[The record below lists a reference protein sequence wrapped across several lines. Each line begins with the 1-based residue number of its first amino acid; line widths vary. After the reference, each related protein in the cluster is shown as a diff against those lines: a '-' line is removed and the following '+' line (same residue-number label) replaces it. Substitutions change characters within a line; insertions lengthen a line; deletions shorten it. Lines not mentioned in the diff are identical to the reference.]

1 MKPFVL
7 LVAYDVLEFLERLPR
22 TEQLIIRK
30 RFLQIR
36 DFPHNNS
43 DYSEPD
49 NSGRQLEINIFG
61 KFAIKYWI
69 DHSDQQV
76 KILDIHPADRRK

>member
-1 MKPFVL
+1 MKPFAL
-7 LVAYDVLEFLERLPR
+7 LVVYDVFEYIERLPR
-22 TEQLIIRK
+22 NEQLAIRK

-36 DFPHNNS
+36 DFPHNHS

-49 NSGRQLEINIFG
+49 DLDRHLEINICG
-61 KFAIKYWI
+61 KFAVKYWI